1 MNAADKGADNRFY
14 IKTLGCKVNQYESQ
28 AIRELLLKA
37 GFKECL
43 SKETA
48 DVYIINTCTVTHK
61 AEAESRY
68 WAGVFHKANPG
79 ARIVITGCCAER
91 DEGLFSTIPGIANVI
106 KNKDKSKIAEILSNT
121 PNSLLTPPCPS
132 RPAGQA
138 TPNHFLRITDFKNHS
153 KAFIKIQDGCT
164 NFCSYCKVPYVR
176 GPLMSKPINDVVEE
190 ISILA
195 AKGFKE
201 IVLTGIC
208 LGAWGID
215 LQEKQSITDVLKVL
229 NDLPGDFRIRLSSI
243 EPKYVTDELIDI
255 IAQNKRFCRHL
266 HIPIQSGDDEIL
278 AKMNRPYT
286 SRQIKDIV
294 IKIRKRIEGV
304 GVTTDMMIG
313 FPGESDENFRN
324 SVNLIKDIMPVKTHI
339 FPFSRREGTAAFA
352 MDKDIPQEVMKI
364 RFQQMQTAAIAAS
377 YLFREK
383 LVNKTLDVLVE
394 TKREKY
400 SGRLSGYSDNYVRI
414 MFDGPD
420 TIMKTIAPVKITD
433 SNLTCTLGAID
444 PFFS

>member
-1 MNAADKGADNRFY
+1 MNAEDSSPDNRFF

-28 AIRELLLKA
+28 AVRELLLNA

-48 DVYIINTCTVTHK
+48 DIYIINTCTVTHK

-68 WAGVFHKANPG
+68 WAGVFHKANPD
-79 ARIVITGCCAER
+79 AKIVITGCCAEK
-91 DEGLFSTIPGIANVI
+91 DEGLFSAMPGISNII
-106 KNKDKSKIAEILSNT
+106 KNKDKSKIVALLSGT
-121 PNSLLTPPCPS
+121 PNSQLP
-132 RPAGQA
+132 
-138 TPNHFLRITDFKNHS
+138 TPNYNLRITDFKNHS
-153 KAFIKIQDGCT
+153 KAFVKIQDGCT

-176 GPLMSKPINDVVEE
+176 GPLISKPINDVAEE

-195 AKGFKE
+195 ARGFKE

-208 LGAWGID
+208 LGAWGSD
-215 LQEKQSITDVLKVL
+215 LQEKQDIVDALKAL
-229 NDLPGDFRIRLSSI
+229 DDLPGDFRIRLSSI
-243 EPKYVTDELIDI
+243 EPKYVTDELIDL

-278 AKMNRPYT
+278 ARMNRPYT
-286 SRQIKDIV
+286 SRQIKDIIV
-294 IKIRKRIEGV
+294 KIRKRMEDV
-304 GVTTDMMIG
+304 GITTDIMIG
-313 FPGESDENFRN
+313 FPGESEENFRN
-324 SVNLIKDIMPVKTHI
+324 SVNLIKDIIPVKTHI

-352 MDKDIPQEVMKI
+352 MAQDVPQGVIKI
-364 RFQQMQTAAIAAS
+364 RFQQMQTAAISAS

-383 LVNKTLDVLVE
+383 LVNKTLSVLVE

-400 SGRLSGYSDNYVRI
+400 SGRLAGYSDNYVRV

-433 SNLTCTLGAID
+433 SNLTYTLGAIA